1 MPDSTMVNPGAWAG
15 MIEKATPFI
24 VTIVLNLLAA
34 ILIYLI
40 GKWIAK
46 LIANM
51 LKKIMTRGKVD
62 SSLVSFVGN
71 IVYAVILVFVIIAAI
86 SKLGVQTTSFIAII
100 GAAGLAV
107 GMALQGSLSNFAAGV
122 MLILFKPFKIG
133 DSIIGAGITGK
144 VYDIGVFHTVILTGD
159 NRKVI
164 VPNAKLSG
172 DSITNFSAMP
182 TRRIELAISVPGGT
196 DLSAAR
202 ELLLAVVNS
211 EDKVLKEPAASVAVS
226 AADAGA
232 ITFGVYAHVNNADMG
247 AVQTT
252 LTEKIKIALTMK
264 GIWA

>member
-1 MPDSTMVNPGAWAG
+1 MPDSTMVDPSAWAG
-15 MIEKATPFI
+15 MVEKALPFA
-24 VTIVLNLLAA
+24 VTIGLKLLAA
-34 ILIYLI
+34 ILIYII

-51 LKKIMTRGKVD
+51 LRKIMTRGKVD
-62 SSLVSFVGN
+62 ESLVGFVGN
-71 IVYAVILVFVIIAAI
+71 IVYAIILIFVIIAAI

-122 MLILFKPFKIG
+122 MLILFKPFKLG
-133 DSIIGAGITGK
+133 DSIIGAGVTGK
-144 VYDIGVFHTVILTGD
+144 VHDIGVFHTIILTGD

-182 TRRIELAISVPGGT
+182 TRRIELAISVPGAT
-196 DLSAAR
+196 DLSMAR

-211 EDKVLKEPAASVAVS
+211 EEKVLKDPAASVAVS

-247 AVQTT
+247 AVQTA

>member
-1 MPDSTMVNPGAWAG
+1 MPDSTMVDPSAWAG
-15 MIEKATPFI
+15 MIEKATPFVI
-24 VTIVLNLLAA
+24 TMGLKLLAA
-34 ILIYLI
+34 VLIYLV
-40 GKWIAK
+40 GRWIAR
-46 LIANM
+46 LIANT

-62 SSLVSFVGN
+62 ASLVSFVGN
-71 IVYAVILVFVIIAAI
+71 IVYAIILVFVIIAAI

-122 MLILFKPFKIG
+122 MLILFKPFKLG

-144 VYDIGVFHTVILTGD
+144 VHDIGVFHTIILTGD

-164 VPNAKLSG
+164 VPNAKLSA
-172 DSITNFSAMP
+172 DSITNLSAMP

-196 DLSAAR
+196 DLDSAR

-211 EDKVLKEPAASVAVS
+211 EEKVLKEPAASVAVN

-232 ITFGVYAHVNNADMG
+232 ITFGVYAHVNNADLG
-247 AVQTT
+247 AVQTA
-252 LTEKIKIALTMK
+252 LTEKIKIAFTMK